1 MATFKVTKEMTEMK
15 IRNAIKT
22 KLIEECE
29 KILIDKY
36 GEKAVGMIRYGSIPK
51 NELAF
56 IVGSVEEDK
65 VEYDIVATV
74 NLSVKNWKHKEA
86 KLRTVIAPDFELA
99 KEDYKNYLTDRAAKQ
114 TKAKTENK

>member
-22 KLIEECE
+22 KLIEEFSQ
-29 KILIDKY
+29 ILIERY
-36 GEKAVGMIRYGSIPK
+36 GDNAVGMIRYGSIPK

-65 VEYDIVATV
+65 VEYDIIATV
-74 NLSVKNWKHKEA
+74 NLSVKNWKHKDA

-99 KEDYKNYLTDRAAKQ
+99 KKDYKNYLIDRAVKQ
-114 TKAKTENK
+114 TKAKTESK

>member
-22 KLIEECE
+22 KLIEEFSQ
-29 KILIDKY
+29 ILIERY
-36 GEKAVGMIRYGSIPK
+36 GEDSVGMIRYGSIPK

-65 VEYDIVATV
+65 VEYDLVATV
-74 NLSVKNWKHKEA
+74 NLSVKNWKHKET
-86 KLRTVIAPDFELA
+86 KLKTVIAPDFELA
-99 KEDYKNYLTDRAAKQ
+99 KKDYKNYLIDRAVKQ
-114 TKAKTENK
+114 AKAKTENK

>member
-1 MATFKVTKEMTEMK
+1 MATFKVTKEMTETK
-15 IRNAIKT
+15 IRNIIKA
-22 KLIEECE
+22 KLIEKFE
-29 KILIDKY
+29 KILIQEY
-36 GEKAVGMIRYGSIPK
+36 GEDSVGMIRYGSMPK

-65 VEYDIVATV
+65 VEYDIIATV

-99 KEDYKNYLTDRAAKQ
+99 KKDYKNYLIDRAVKQ
-114 TKAKTENK
+114 AKAKTENK